1 MTDTRKLVEPY
12 DPDLYDL
19 IHRGNAGDVNFYHDA
34 CRGANSVLELG
45 CGCGRIALEL
55 AREGLFVLGLDNHP
69 GMLRLLE
76 ARRQEL
82 PNGQHNLR
90 LIEADMVDFVLAER
104 FDRIIIPFNGL
115 FCLLDEQAV
124 HRCLSRV
131 LHHLT
136 DEGRL
141 IFDVYRVDP
150 DDDMQQGQS
159 SEFELLTQVIHKE
172 RLIEVFERHVVYPAQ
187 QHIDAEY
194 LYKIATSDDD
204 IEEVVCRIP
213 QRYLFL
219 RDIERHL
226 TEAGLRTRDIKGGYN
241 GEPPDEDSQIIVI
254 EAQKRA

>member
-1 MTDTRKLVEPY
+1 MTETRKLVEPY

-19 IHRGNAGDVNFYHDA
+19 IHRGNADDVNFYRDA
-34 CRGANSVLELG
+34 CRGANNVLELG
-45 CGCGRIALEL
+45 CGVGRIALEL
-55 AREGLFVLGLDNHP
+55 AQEGLFVLGLDNHP
-69 GMLRLLE
+69 GMLRILE
-76 ARRQEL
+76 ARRKKL

-90 LIEADMVDFVLAER
+90 LIEADMADFDLSER

-124 HRCLSRV
+124 HRCFSRV

-150 DDDMQQGQS
+150 EDDMQQGQS
-159 SEFELLTQVIHKE
+159 NAFKFLTQVSHRE
-172 RLIEVFERHVVYPAQ
+172 RLIEVFERYRVYPAQ
-187 QHIDAEY
+187 QRVDAEY
-194 LYKIATSDDD
+194 LYKIATGDDD